1 MAKKTKKKK
10 QTVLARGFGSQ
21 SLATDLAQA
30 EALIRREQWLDA
42 YSLLIRL
49 KKSHT
54 DNLEVLAHLIEV
66 HYELG
71 QLHQYLAVCEEFLAI
86 KPNDA
91 RVNFLLGYA
100 YVLNYY
106 PLLGIQQYRYAIE
119 RWPEHT
125 GSVEGKEH
133 LAMIEPNVSD
143 VLASIGLSYP
153 EDWELGILYER
164 TRAYTEISQAHKAI
178 KTAQTLIEQRADFI
192 PGYNSLALAYM
203 ANDQYEDAITTL
215 QTTLESYPDS
225 ILLRAN
231 LVRFLCLRGRF
242 DEAETHKTHL
252 LANSSTEPNNLTR
265 KAEALSYLDDTTA
278 ITDLLATVPPVPEK
292 ENRPVVTGLF
302 HHLVAVA
309 LVRQGDPVAARK
321 QWKLALELYPDME
334 VAQENLD
341 DFDMASTFK
350 EGPWPFELNSWVENG
365 AYQDLRQVALA
376 LTPERKPHPALVTA
390 VETLLAD
397 YPFISQLVPVWLK
410 RGSPRARMLA
420 MAIAK
425 SHPSEPHLAALN
437 EFVVGTYGSDAQRY
451 HLASYLARHHQL
463 TTNRL
468 WLNGEW
474 HENLLLVT
482 YELVPESPTV
492 ESPEA
497 DELLDKAM
505 KKIALESSKAATT
518 AEDYLRQALELEPN
532 NPELLNNLA
541 LAYTHQGKLAESRQ
555 LTQQIIDQHP
565 EDVDSRVA
573 MAQLYLEE
581 ENLDAAETVLDGLLQ
596 RSKLT
601 ADEFVGLMLTRS
613 RLLMLQGQEAMAR
626 LWFQEMLP
634 MVQDH
639 PLMRQLGF
647 GRG

>member
-1 MAKKTKKKK
+1 MAKNTKKKK
-10 QTVLARGFGSQ
+10 QTVLARGFGSP

-49 KKSHT
+49 KESHA
-54 DNLEVLAHLIEV
+54 DNLDVLAHLIEV

-119 RWPEHT
+119 RWPEHA

-143 VLASIGLSYP
+143 VLTSIGLSYP

-164 TRAYTEISQAHKAI
+164 TRAYTEIGQAHKAI
-178 KTAQTLIEQRADFI
+178 KAAQTLTEQRADFI

-203 ANDQYEDAITTL
+203 ANDQYEDAIATL
-215 QTTLESYPDS
+215 KTTLESNPDS

-242 DEAETHKTHL
+242 DEAALHKPHL
-252 LANSSTEPNNLTR
+252 LANTSTEPNDLTR
-265 KAEALSYLDDTTA
+265 KAEALAYLDDVTA
-278 ITDLLATVPPVPEK
+278 IIDLLATVPPDPEK

-309 LVRQGDPVAARK
+309 LARQGDPVAARK
-321 QWKLALELYPDME
+321 QWRLALELYPDME

-376 LTPERKPHPALVTA
+376 MTPERKPHPALVTA
-390 VETLLAD
+390 VDTLLAD

-410 RGSPRARMLA
+410 RGGPRARMLA
-420 MAIAK
+420 MTIAK
-425 SHPSEPHLAALN
+425 SHPSEPHLIALN

-451 HLASYLARHHQL
+451 HLASYLARYHQL

-468 WLNGEW
+468 WLNGAW
-474 HENLLLVT
+474 HDNLPLVT
-482 YELVPESPTV
+482 YELVPELPTV
-492 ESPEA
+492 QSPEA

-505 KKIALESSKAATT
+505 KKIALESSKAAAT
-518 AEDYLRQALELEPN
+518 AEDYLKQALELEPD

-565 EDVDSRVA
+565 DDVDSRVA

-581 ENLDAAETVLDGLLQ
+581 ENLDAAEAVLDGLLR

-626 LWFQEMLP
+626 LWFQEMSP

>member
-49 KKSHT
+49 KESHA

-164 TRAYTEISQAHKAI
+164 TRACTEIGQAHRAI
-178 KTAQTLIEQRADFI
+178 KIAQTLIEQRADFI
-192 PGYNSLALAYM
+192 PGHNSLALAYM
-203 ANDQYEDAITTL
+203 ANDQYEDAIATL
-215 QTTLESYPDS
+215 QTTLESNLDS
-225 ILLRAN
+225 SLLRAN

-242 DEAETHKTHL
+242 DEAETHKIHL
-252 LANSSTEPNNLTR
+252 LANTSTEPNDLTR
-265 KAEALSYLDDTTA
+265 KAEALAYLDDTTA
-278 ITDLLATVPPVPEK
+278 ITDLLATVPPDPEK

-341 DFDMASTFK
+341 DFDVASTFK

-376 LTPERKPHPALVTA
+376 LTPERTPHPALVTA

-468 WLNGEW
+468 WLQGEW

-518 AEDYLRQALELEPN
+518 AEDYLKQALELEPN
-532 NPELLNNLA
+532 NPALLNNLA

>member
-1 MAKKTKKKK
+1 
-10 QTVLARGFGSQ
+10 
-21 SLATDLAQA
+21 
-30 EALIRREQWLDA
+30 
-42 YSLLIRL
+42 
-49 KKSHT
+49 
-54 DNLEVLAHLIEV
+54 
-66 HYELG
+66 
-71 QLHQYLAVCEEFLAI
+71 
-86 KPNDA
+86 
-91 RVNFLLGYA
+91 
-100 YVLNYY
+100 
-106 PLLGIQQYRYAIE
+106 
-119 RWPEHT
+119 
-125 GSVEGKEH
+125 
-133 LAMIEPNVSD
+133 NVSD
-143 VLASIGLSYP
+143 VLTSIGLSYP
-153 EDWELGILYER
+153 EDWDLGILYER
-164 TRAYTEISQAHKAI
+164 TRAYTEIGQAHKAI
-178 KTAQTLIEQRADFI
+178 KAAQTLTEQRADFI

-203 ANDQYEDAITTL
+203 ANDQYEDAIATL
-215 QTTLESYPDS
+215 KTTLESNPDS

-242 DEAETHKTHL
+242 DEAALHKPHL
-252 LANSSTEPNNLTR
+252 LANTSTEPNDLTR
-265 KAEALSYLDDTTA
+265 KAEALAYLDDVTA
-278 ITDLLATVPPVPEK
+278 IIDLLATVPPDPEK

-309 LVRQGDPVAARK
+309 LARQGDPVAARK
-321 QWKLALELYPDME
+321 QWRLALELYPDME

-376 LTPERKPHPALVTA
+376 MTPERKPHPALVTA
-390 VETLLAD
+390 VDTLLAD

-410 RGSPRARMLA
+410 RGGPRARMLA
-420 MAIAK
+420 MTIAK
-425 SHPSEPHLAALN
+425 SHPSEPHLIALN

-451 HLASYLARHHQL
+451 HLASYLARYHQL

-468 WLNGEW
+468 WLNGAW
-474 HENLLLVT
+474 HDNLPLVT
-482 YELVPESPTV
+482 YELVPELPTV
-492 ESPEA
+492 QSPEA

-505 KKIALESSKAATT
+505 KKIALESSKAAAT
-518 AEDYLRQALELEPN
+518 AEDYLKQALELEPD

-565 EDVDSRVA
+565 DDVDSRVA

-581 ENLDAAETVLDGLLQ
+581 ENLDAAEAVLDGLLR

-626 LWFQEMLP
+626 LWFQEMSP

>member
-49 KKSHT
+49 KESHA
-54 DNLEVLAHLIEV
+54 DNLEMLAHLIEV

-133 LAMIEPNVSD
+133 LAMIEPNISD

-164 TRAYTEISQAHKAI
+164 TRAYTEIGQAHKAI
-178 KTAQTLIEQRADFI
+178 KTAQTLLEQRADFI
-192 PGYNSLALAYM
+192 PGHNSLALAYM
-203 ANDQYEDAITTL
+203 ANDQYEDAISTL
-215 QTTLESYPDS
+215 QTTLESNLDS
-225 ILLRAN
+225 SLLRAN

-242 DEAETHKTHL
+242 DEAETHKIHL
-252 LANSSTEPNNLTR
+252 LANTSTEPNDLTR
-265 KAEALSYLDDTTA
+265 KAEALAYLDDTTA
-278 ITDLLATVPPVPEK
+278 ITDLLATVPPDPEK

-341 DFDMASTFK
+341 DIDMASTFK

-376 LTPERKPHPALVTA
+376 LTPERTPHPALVTA

-468 WLNGEW
+468 WLQGER

-518 AEDYLRQALELEPN
+518 AEDYLKQALELEPN

-565 EDVDSRVA
+565 EDVDSRIA

-601 ADEFVGLMLTRS
+601 ADEFVSLMLTRS

>member
-1 MAKKTKKKK
+1 
-10 QTVLARGFGSQ
+10 
-21 SLATDLAQA
+21 
-30 EALIRREQWLDA
+30 
-42 YSLLIRL
+42 
-49 KKSHT
+49 
-54 DNLEVLAHLIEV
+54 
-66 HYELG
+66 
-71 QLHQYLAVCEEFLAI
+71 
-86 KPNDA
+86 
-91 RVNFLLGYA
+91 
-100 YVLNYY
+100 
-106 PLLGIQQYRYAIE
+106 
-119 RWPEHT
+119 
-125 GSVEGKEH
+125 
-133 LAMIEPNVSD
+133 
-143 VLASIGLSYP
+143 
-153 EDWELGILYER
+153 
-164 TRAYTEISQAHKAI
+164 
-178 KTAQTLIEQRADFI
+178 
-192 PGYNSLALAYM
+192 
-203 ANDQYEDAITTL
+203 
-215 QTTLESYPDS
+215 
-225 ILLRAN
+225 
-231 LVRFLCLRGRF
+231 
-242 DEAETHKTHL
+242 
-252 LANSSTEPNNLTR
+252 
-265 KAEALSYLDDTTA
+265 
-278 ITDLLATVPPVPEK
+278 
-292 ENRPVVTGLF
+292 
-302 HHLVAVA
+302 
-309 LVRQGDPVAARK
+309 
-321 QWKLALELYPDME
+321 
-334 VAQENLD
+334 
-341 DFDMASTFK
+341 
-350 EGPWPFELNSWVENG
+350 
-365 AYQDLRQVALA
+365 
-376 LTPERKPHPALVTA
+376 
-390 VETLLAD
+390 
-397 YPFISQLVPVWLK
+397 
-410 RGSPRARMLA
+410 MLA

-518 AEDYLRQALELEPN
+518 AEDYLKQALELEPN

>member
-49 KKSHT
+49 KESHA
-54 DNLEVLAHLIEV
+54 DNLEVLTHLIEV

-133 LAMIEPNVSD
+133 LAMIEPNISD

-164 TRAYTEISQAHKAI
+164 TRAYTEIGQAHKAI

-192 PGYNSLALAYM
+192 PGHNSLALAYM
-203 ANDQYEDAITTL
+203 ANDQYEDAISTL
-215 QTTLESYPDS
+215 QTTLESNLDS
-225 ILLRAN
+225 SLLRAN

-242 DEAETHKTHL
+242 DEAETHKIHL
-252 LANSSTEPNNLTR
+252 LANTSTEPNDLTR
-265 KAEALSYLDDTTA
+265 KAEALAYLDDTTA
-278 ITDLLATVPPVPEK
+278 ITDLLATVSPDPEK

-376 LTPERKPHPALVTA
+376 MTPERTPHPALVTA

-397 YPFISQLVPVWLK
+397 YPFINQLVPVWLK

-468 WLNGEW
+468 WLQGEW

-518 AEDYLRQALELEPN
+518 AEDYLKQALELEPN

>member
-49 KKSHT
+49 KESHA
-54 DNLEVLAHLIEV
+54 DNLEMLAHLIEV

-133 LAMIEPNVSD
+133 LAMIEPNISD

-164 TRAYTEISQAHKAI
+164 TRAYTEIGQAHKAI
-178 KTAQTLIEQRADFI
+178 KTAQTLLEQRADFI
-192 PGYNSLALAYM
+192 PGHNSLALAYM
-203 ANDQYEDAITTL
+203 ANDQYEDAISTL
-215 QTTLESYPDS
+215 QTTLESNLDS
-225 ILLRAN
+225 SLLRAN

-242 DEAETHKTHL
+242 DEAETHKIHL
-252 LANSSTEPNNLTR
+252 LANTSTEPNDLTR
-265 KAEALSYLDDTTA
+265 KAEALAYLDDTTA
-278 ITDLLATVPPVPEK
+278 ITDLLATVPPDPEK

-376 LTPERKPHPALVTA
+376 LTPERTPHPALVTA

-468 WLNGEW
+468 WLQGER

-518 AEDYLRQALELEPN
+518 AEDYLKQALELEPN

>member
-1 MAKKTKKKK
+1 MAKNTKKKK
-10 QTVLARGFGSQ
+10 QTVLARGFGSP

-49 KKSHT
+49 KESHA
-54 DNLEVLAHLIEV
+54 DNLDVLAHLIEV

-119 RWPEHT
+119 RWPEHA

-143 VLASIGLSYP
+143 VLTSIGLSYP
-153 EDWELGILYER
+153 EDWDLGILYER
-164 TRAYTEISQAHKAI
+164 TRAYTEIGQAHKAI
-178 KTAQTLIEQRADFI
+178 KAAQTLTEQRADFI

-203 ANDQYEDAITTL
+203 ANDQYEDAIATL
-215 QTTLESYPDS
+215 KTTLESNPDS

-242 DEAETHKTHL
+242 DEAALHKPHL
-252 LANSSTEPNNLTR
+252 LANTSTEPNDLTR
-265 KAEALSYLDDTTA
+265 KAEALAYLDDVTA
-278 ITDLLATVPPVPEK
+278 IIDLLATVPPDPEK

-309 LVRQGDPVAARK
+309 LARQGDPVAARK
-321 QWKLALELYPDME
+321 QWRLALELYPDME

-376 LTPERKPHPALVTA
+376 MTPERKPHPALVTA
-390 VETLLAD
+390 VDTLLAD

-410 RGSPRARMLA
+410 RGGPRARMLA
-420 MAIAK
+420 MTIAK
-425 SHPSEPHLAALN
+425 SHPSEPHLIALN

-451 HLASYLARHHQL
+451 HLASYLARYHQL

-468 WLNGEW
+468 WLNGAW
-474 HENLLLVT
+474 HDNLPLVT
-482 YELVPESPTV
+482 YELVPELPTV
-492 ESPEA
+492 QSPEA

-505 KKIALESSKAATT
+505 KKIALESSKAAAT
-518 AEDYLRQALELEPN
+518 AEDYLKQALELEPD

-565 EDVDSRVA
+565 DDVDSRVA

-581 ENLDAAETVLDGLLQ
+581 ENLDAAEAVLDGLLR

-626 LWFQEMLP
+626 LWFQEMSP

>member
-1 MAKKTKKKK
+1 MAKNTKKKK
-10 QTVLARGFGSQ
+10 QTVLARGFGSP

-49 KKSHT
+49 KESHA
-54 DNLEVLAHLIEV
+54 DNLDVLAHLIEV

-143 VLASIGLSYP
+143 VLTSIGLSYP

-164 TRAYTEISQAHKAI
+164 TRAYTEIGQAHKAI
-178 KTAQTLIEQRADFI
+178 KAAQTLTEQRADFI

-203 ANDQYEDAITTL
+203 ANDQYEDAIATL
-215 QTTLESYPDS
+215 KTTLESNPDS

-242 DEAETHKTHL
+242 DEAALHKPHL
-252 LANSSTEPNNLTR
+252 LANTSTEPNDLTR
-265 KAEALSYLDDTTA
+265 KAEALAYLDDVTA
-278 ITDLLATVPPVPEK
+278 IIDLLATVPPDPEK

-309 LVRQGDPVAARK
+309 LARQGDPVAARK
-321 QWKLALELYPDME
+321 QWRLALELYPDME

-376 LTPERKPHPALVTA
+376 MTPERKPHPALVTA
-390 VETLLAD
+390 VDTLLAD

-410 RGSPRARMLA
+410 RGGPRARMLA
-420 MAIAK
+420 MTIAK
-425 SHPSEPHLAALN
+425 SHPSEPHLIALN

-451 HLASYLARHHQL
+451 HLASYLARYHQL

-468 WLNGEW
+468 WLNGAW
-474 HENLLLVT
+474 HDNLPLVT
-482 YELVPESPTV
+482 YELVPELPTV
-492 ESPEA
+492 QSPEA

-505 KKIALESSKAATT
+505 KKIALESSKAAAT
-518 AEDYLRQALELEPN
+518 AEDYLKQALELEPD

-565 EDVDSRVA
+565 DDVDSRVA

-581 ENLDAAETVLDGLLQ
+581 ENLDAAEAVLDGLLR

-626 LWFQEMLP
+626 LWFQEMSP